1 MSARPRL
8 VEEGRLLFFCYW
20 LPPVGQGVAF
30 VLGRVLGQ
38 FDLSN
43 VTLVTGRREGQEGIG
58 GAHLR
63 RFDVPSW
70 WPEED
75 LALKIGGL
83 RLHLP
88 LRAIGNMAVGVRA
101 GLYGAR
107 WLRQPESRGVVAV
120 YPKQHFL
127 LAGCIAACF

>member
-1 MSARPRL
+1 CGRTRGQVHRRQHALSARPRL
-8 VEEGRLLFFCYW
+8 VEEERLLFFSYW

-58 GAHLR
+58 GANLR

-101 GLYGAR
+101 GLYGA
-107 WLRQPESRGVVAV
+107 
-120 YPKQHFL
+120 
-127 LAGCIAACF
+127 